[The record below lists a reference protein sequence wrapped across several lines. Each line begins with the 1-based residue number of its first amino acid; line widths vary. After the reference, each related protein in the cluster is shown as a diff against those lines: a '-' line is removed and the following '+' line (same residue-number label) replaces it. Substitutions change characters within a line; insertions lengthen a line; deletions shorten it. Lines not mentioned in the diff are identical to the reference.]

1 MPGWVENVIWWHVY
15 PIGFLG
21 ADARGVERVP
31 VRTLRD
37 LTVWLDYA
45 VELGANGLA
54 LGPVFQSSTH
64 GYDTLDYLR
73 IDERLGERADFDAL
87 IAQCRQRGVRVL
99 LDGVFNHV
107 SPDFPQVL
115 AARAGDAD
123 AARWFVRDEKTGDMG
138 TFEGHSGLIALNHDE
153 PQVVE
158 FVAAVMNH
166 WLDAGADGW
175 RLDAAYTV
183 PRSFWARVLPA
194 VREHHPQAY
203 IVGEVIHGDYSGIVR
218 ESGMDSLTQ
227 YELWKAIWSSVN
239 DRNLFE
245 LSWALKRHGE
255 MLQTFVPMTFT
266 GNHDVTRIASRIT
279 DERHLPHT
287 IVLLLTLPGT
297 PSIYY
302 GDEQGF
308 RGVKEDRAGGDDAVR
323 PAFPAE
329 GPSGL
334 APFGQDLYRLHQLL
348 IGFRRRHS
356 WLVRAEVEVRRLT
369 NHFLA
374 YECRSGGKNIVVA
387 VNLGDSPQSVDLPA
401 GQYSVL
407 DSTARRSDRISD
419 RLTVPAHQW
428 AIAHG

>member
-1 MPGWVENVIWWHVY
+1 MPGWVDNVIWWHVY

-21 ADARGVERVP
+21 ADARGAERAP

-37 LTVWLDYA
+37 LTVWLDYL

-54 LGPVFQSSTH
+54 LGPVFRSSTH
-64 GYDTLDYLR
+64 GYDTLDYLS
-73 IDERLGERADFDAL
+73 IDERLGDRADFDTLVAE
-87 IAQCRQRGVRVL
+87 CRRRGVRVL

-107 SPDFPQVL
+107 GPDFPRLQ

-123 AARWFVRDEKTGDMG
+123 AARWFVRDEKTGELG
-138 TFEGHSGLIALNHDE
+138 TFEGHSGLIALNHAE
-153 PQVVE
+153 PQVVI

-183 PRSFWARVLPA
+183 PRSFWGQVLPA
-194 VREHHPQAY
+194 VRERHPEAY
-203 IVGEVIHGDYSGIVR
+203 IVGEVIHGDYPGIVR

-245 LSWALKRHGE
+245 LSWALKRHCE

-266 GNHDVTRIASRIT
+266 GNHDVTRIASRID

-297 PSIYY
+297 PSVYY

-323 PAFPAE
+323 PPFPAE
-329 GPSGL
+329 GPSDL
-334 APFGQDLYRLHQLL
+334 APFGWDLYRLHQLL
-348 IGFRRRHS
+348 IGFRRRNA
-356 WLVRAEVEVRRLT
+356 WLRRAEVEVRRLT
-369 NHFLA
+369 NHFLS
-374 YECRSGGKNIVVA
+374 YECRSGAEHLVVA
-387 VNLGDSPQSVDLPA
+387 VNLGDSPESVELPP
-401 GQYSVL
+401 GEYSVF
-407 DSTARRSDRISD
+407 DSTADRSDRISA
-419 RLTVPAHQW
+419 RLTVPAHRW
-428 AIAHG
+428 AIAHR